1 MNPPGLQSGQAI
13 DIMKSLEE
21 KILQDGKVFPGG
33 VLKVG
38 SFLNHQID
46 VPFMTE
52 IGKEF
57 YRLFKDEQIT
67 KVLTIETS
75 GIAIAV
81 VCAEQ
86 FHVPV
91 VFAKKKAAAN
101 MSQDTYSA
109 RERSYTR
116 NVEFIVQVAKEYL
129 NEDDRVLILDDFLA
143 NGEAMNALIDICNQA
158 KATIVGCGSV
168 VCKTYQPGEK
178 RIADLGYPVKVLA
191 RVRSMSD
198 DGTIEFEE

>member
-1 MNPPGLQSGQAI
+1 
-13 DIMKSLEE
+13 MKLLEDRIR
-21 KILQDGKVFPGG
+21 KDGKMLPGDI
-33 VLKVG
+33 LKIDN
-38 SFLNHQID
+38 FLNHQID
-46 VPFMTE
+46 TRLMDQ
-52 IGKEF
+52 IGEEF
-57 YRLFKDEQIT
+57 FHLFKDANPNKI
-67 KVLTIETS
+67 LTIEAS
-75 GIAIAV
+75 GIAIAM
-81 VCAEQ
+81 AAARY
-86 FHVPV
+86 FGYIPV

-178 RIADLGYPVKVLA
+178 RIKDLGYQVEVLA
-191 RVRSMSD
+191 RVSRIGD
-198 DGTIEFEE
+198 DGSIEFE

>member
-1 MNPPGLQSGQAI
+1 
-13 DIMKSLEE
+13 MKLLEDRIR
-21 KILQDGKVFPGG
+21 KDGKMLPGDI
-33 VLKVG
+33 LKIDN
-38 SFLNHQID
+38 FLNHQID
-46 VPFMTE
+46 TRLMDQ
-52 IGKEF
+52 IGEEF
-57 YRLFKDEQIT
+57 FHLFKDANPNKI
-67 KVLTIETS
+67 LTIEAS
-75 GIAIAV
+75 GIAIAM
-81 VCAEQ
+81 AAARY
-86 FHVPV
+86 FGYIPV

-168 VCKTYQPGEK
+168 VCKTYQPGEQ
-178 RIADLGYPVKVLA
+178 RIKDLSYQVEVLA
-191 RVRSMSD
+191 RVSRIGD
-198 DGTIEFEE
+198 DGSIEFE

>member
-1 MNPPGLQSGQAI
+1 
-13 DIMKSLEE
+13 MKLLEDRIR
-21 KILQDGKVFPGG
+21 KDGKMLPGDI
-33 VLKVG
+33 LKIDN
-38 SFLNHQID
+38 FLNHQID
-46 VPFMTE
+46 TRLMDQ
-52 IGKEF
+52 IGEEF
-57 YRLFKDEQIT
+57 FHLFKDANPNKI
-67 KVLTIETS
+67 LTIEAS
-75 GIAIAV
+75 GIAIAMAAAR
-81 VCAEQ
+81 C
-86 FHVPV
+86 FDYIPV

-168 VCKTYQPGEK
+168 VCKTYQPGEQ
-178 RIADLGYPVKVLA
+178 RIKDLSYQVEVLA
-191 RVRSMSD
+191 RVSRIGD
-198 DGTIEFEE
+198 DGSIEFE

>member
-1 MNPPGLQSGQAI
+1 MQLLKDRIIKDGIVLPGN
-13 DIMKSLEE
+13 
-21 KILQDGKVFPGG
+21 
-33 VLKVG
+33 VLKVD
-38 SFLNHQID
+38 SFLNHQMDIRLLS
-46 VPFMTE
+46 E

-57 YRLFKDEQIT
+57 HRRFSDCPIT
-67 KVLTIETS
+67 KIVTIEAS
-75 GIAIAV
+75 GIGIA
-81 VCAEQ
+81 CLTALY
-86 FHVPV
+86 FDVPV

-168 VCKTYQPGEK
+168 VCKTYQPGEQ
-178 RIADLGYPVKVLA
+178 RIKDLGYQVEVLA
-191 RVRSMSD
+191 RVSRIGD
-198 DGTIEFEE
+198 DGSIEFE

>member
-1 MNPPGLQSGQAI
+1 
-13 DIMKSLEE
+13 MKLLEDRIR
-21 KILQDGKVFPGG
+21 KDGKMLPGDI
-33 VLKVG
+33 LKIDN
-38 SFLNHQID
+38 FLNHQID
-46 VPFMTE
+46 TRLMDQ
-52 IGKEF
+52 IGEEF
-57 YRLFKDEQIT
+57 FHLFKDANPNKI
-67 KVLTIETS
+67 LTIEAS
-75 GIAIAV
+75 GIAIAMAAAR
-81 VCAEQ
+81 C
-86 FHVPV
+86 FDYIPV

-168 VCKTYQPGEK
+168 VCKTYQPGEQ
-178 RIADLGYPVKVLA
+178 RIKDLGYQVEVLA
-191 RVRSMSD
+191 RVSRIGE
-198 DGTIEFEE
+198 DGSIEFE